1 MTHPALPLRAPTPR
15 RITPALLLSLATF
28 APAMAPAQTAPPPP
42 ADGVVARLCRTAAAC
57 RAEADKQRVT
67 PARGATSGLAR
78 EQDMFQWF
86 GRINMASTVANTEL
100 GIIPKDLAGPIA
112 RGVAHSIDQAAQP
125 GGKRPSDVLQT
136 EKIITDVAGPD
147 ATLIHTGRSRQDI
160 HSTLTM
166 GQLRTELLDYAD
178 ALNGLR
184 TQLQTMAEEHAETF
198 VPAYTNGVQA
208 QPISLAHYLLA
219 FADSFERDA
228 ERLRQAWPRVDRST
242 LGAAVLANSSWP
254 LDRPRLAALLGFGGV
269 AVNGYDA
276 TQIRP
281 QDVGLEAAQIA
292 GSNALRIGNLMQD
305 IHVQYHQTRPWM
317 LLAPG
322 RTYTSSAMPQKA
334 NPGVI
339 QNARTLASDVVAS
352 VQQVVLRAH
361 NVTPGMI
368 DYKYS
373 WTTPGGARTFSQA
386 VQLLRDSTSVL
397 ASLRIDKARAQE
409 ELDSEWTTSMELAE
423 ALQHQHRVP
432 FRVGHHFA
440 SEIVLY
446 ARANR
451 LLPKEFP
458 YTQAQRLYTEALRH
472 YKLPETALPLD
483 EAAFRRTLSPAD
495 MVRTRVGLGG
505 PQPAEVRR
513 MLGLSRQQLATD
525 RAWADERRD
534 ALAAAEAELNN
545 AFSALLQR

>member
-1 MTHPALPLRAPTPR
+1 MNCPALPLFVPR
-15 RITPALLLSLATF
+15 CHALALLLSLAAA
-28 APAMAPAQTAPPPP
+28 APAAMAQTAPPPT

-57 RAEADKQRVT
+57 RAEADRLRLA
-67 PARGATSGLAR
+67 PARGAASGLAR
-78 EQDMFQWF
+78 EQDLFHWF
-86 GRINMASTVANTEL
+86 GRINRASTVANVEL
-100 GIIPKDLAGPIA
+100 GIIPKELAGPIA

-125 GGKRPSDVLQT
+125 GGKRPADVLQT
-136 EKIITDVAGPD
+136 EKIITDAAGPD

-184 TQLQTMAEEHAETF
+184 SQLQTMAEQHAETF

-228 ERLRQAWPRVDRST
+228 QRLREAWPRVDRST

-254 LDRPRLAALLGFGGV
+254 LDKRRLADLLGFASV
-269 AVNGYDA
+269 TVNGYDA
-276 TQIRP
+276 TQIAP
-281 QDVGLEAAQIA
+281 EDVALEAVQIA
-292 GSNALRIGNLMQD
+292 GSNALRIGALMQD

-339 QNARTLASDVVAS
+339 QNTRTLASDVVAS
-352 VQQVVLRAH
+352 VQQVVMRAH

-373 WTTPGGARTFSQA
+373 WTSPGGARTFSQS
-386 VQLLRDSTSVL
+386 VQLLKDATDVL
-397 ASLRIDKARAQE
+397 ASLRIDKDRALE
-409 ELDSEWTTSMELAE
+409 ELESDWTTSMELAE
-423 ALQHQHRVP
+423 TLQHGHRIP

-440 SEIVLY
+440 SEVVLY
-446 ARANR
+446 AKANKV
-451 LLPKEFP
+451 LPKDFP
-458 YTQAQRLYTEALRH
+458 YAQAQRLYGEALQH
-472 YKLPETALPLD
+472 YKLPAAPLPLD
-483 EAAFRRTLSPAD
+483 EAAFRRTLSPAE

-505 PQPAEVRR
+505 PQPVEVRR
-513 MLGLSRQQLATD
+513 MLAESRNALAAD
-525 RAWADERRD
+525 RAWVEARRD
-534 ALAAAEAELNN
+534 ALAAAEAGLNN
-545 AFSALLQR
+545 AFSELLKR